1 MLPWNW
7 NIIFSFEWEHPQCLS
22 TEIKEEEKKIRLND
36 PTNKIFPFFTSG
48 VSTASSSALGSPW
61 TSGATS
67 VSGAGV
73 SGAAA
78 SSGGAASSTQS
89 RVKKESYRWIKTEHT
104 ASRALTTG
112 EKKLSWNHGA
122 SINITQLKE
131 ARAAILFFLKEGRRH
146 SNIKSIQWDNTTSLN
161 IFCYKQKYYMSNPK
175 Q

>member
-112 EKKLSWNHGA
+112 GKK
-122 SINITQLKE
+122 
-131 ARAAILFFLKEGRRH
+131 AILKPWRFNKHHTTEGGQDSNPFLFEGR
-146 SNIKSIQWDNTTSLN
+146 KET
-161 IFCYKQKYYMSNPK
+161 
-175 Q
+175 

>member
-1 MLPWNW
+1 MNLTLRQCYPETETL
-7 NIIFSFEWEHPQCLS
+7 FSVLS
-22 TEIKEEEKKIRLND
+22 ENTHNVYLLRLKKKKKKIRLND

-89 RVKKESYRWIKTEHT
+89 RVKKESYRLIKTEHT

-112 EKKLSWNHGA
+112 KKKLS
-122 SINITQLKE
+122 
-131 ARAAILFFLKEGRRH
+131 
-146 SNIKSIQWDNTTSLN
+146 
-161 IFCYKQKYYMSNPK
+161 
-175 Q
+175 